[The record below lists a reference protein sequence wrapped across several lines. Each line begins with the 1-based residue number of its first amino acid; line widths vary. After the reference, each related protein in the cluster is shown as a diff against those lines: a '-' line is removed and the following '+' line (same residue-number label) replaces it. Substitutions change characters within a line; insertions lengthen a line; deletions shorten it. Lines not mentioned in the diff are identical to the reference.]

1 MGPGSIV
8 VTIEG
13 DTGGRMLTPE
23 RVWPLLR
30 GFTQAR
36 IGLPR
41 AGASLGTG
49 ALLELRMAHA
59 LARDA
64 VHAGLDERALVEGLP
79 SVPVVVASAAA
90 DRRTYL
96 LRPDL
101 GRRLGEGATA
111 ALEAL
116 GAQGGAGAF
125 DLVVVLGDGLSAL
138 ALQRHAGPLLAAL
151 LPALSGW
158 RVAPLVLVRGARVA
172 VGDAVAAAIGAGAV
186 LVLLG
191 ERPGLSAPDSLG
203 AYASW
208 APRVGMADAERN
220 CVSNI
225 RPEGLGYAEAAY
237 RLAFLLQGM
246 RRAGMSGVGLK
257 DESEVGLIG
266 REGRPGLGG

>member
-1 MGPGSIV
+1 M
-8 VTIEG
+8 
-13 DTGGRMLTPE
+13 
-23 RVWPLLR
+23 LR

-36 IGLPR
+36 VGLPR
-41 AGASLGTG
+41 TGASLGTG

-64 VHAGLDERALVEGLP
+64 VHAGLDEQALVEGLP
-79 SVPVVVASAAA
+79 SWRQWGAPVVVASAAA
-90 DRRTYL
+90 DRRSYL

-101 GRRLGEGATA
+101 GRRLAEGAAA
-111 ALEAL
+111 ALAVQ
-116 GAQGGAGAF
+116 AGAGAF

-138 ALQRHAGPLLAAL
+138 ALQRHAGPLLSAL

-172 VGDAVAAAIGAGAV
+172 VGDAVAEAIGAGAV

-237 RLAFLLQGM
+237 RLAFLLEGM

-257 DESEVGLIG
+257 DESDLGLVA
-266 REGRPGLGG
+266 RDERPGLRG